1 MPGTPGVYVFED
13 RENAGDWRVER
24 IDDDDGCEV
33 VEIFKGPNARQKAR
47 QYAEQRYG
55 KFEEIKLEPYSPAVI
70 RHIREMTKG

>member
-13 RENAGDWRVER
+13 RENAGYWRVER

-55 KFEEIKLEPYSPAVI
+55 KFEEIKLEPYSPAVL